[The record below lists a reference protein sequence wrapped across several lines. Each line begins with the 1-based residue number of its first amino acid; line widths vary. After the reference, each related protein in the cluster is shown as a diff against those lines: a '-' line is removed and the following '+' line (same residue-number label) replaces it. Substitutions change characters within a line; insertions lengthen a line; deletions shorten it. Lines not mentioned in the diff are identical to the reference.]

1 MSDILVEKINESQV
15 RVTSNEE
22 STQRELYDYFT
33 FEEPGAKYSE
43 HFRKHH
49 WDGKTHLLH
58 KRFHTLPSGLVLYV
72 KSFAK
77 DNGYSVEVAPE
88 LEVMNNFSLQEAE
101 DYIKAVQLPMEAR
114 DYQVLGFT
122 KAIRYK
128 RAVLVSPTASGK
140 SLMMYLIARYLLE
153 HGNKRGLIIV
163 PNINLVE
170 QLYSDFVGYAKPQLD
185 KLGLDAEPMCARV
198 YQKIYQGHSR
208 HVTKPLVISTW
219 QSIFDLE
226 EPEFF
231 KQFDFVIGDEAHTFK
246 ASSLKTIMGN
256 LVNAQYRIGTTGT
269 LDDFKIHR
277 LKIEGHFGPVSH
289 ITTTK
294 ALIAA
299 GHVSDL
305 NIKAIV
311 LGHPQHARDTLRSV
325 GTYAIE
331 MDYLARCKK
340 RNEFIKNLAL
350 SLKGNSLVLVQF
362 IEKHGDVL
370 YEMIAKKAGPG
381 RQVFY
386 VHGGT
391 EGEQRESIRRIVEME
406 KDAIIVASYGV
417 YSTGVNIK
425 NLHNIIFASPSKS
438 KIRVLQSIGRG
449 LRLGT
454 DKNTATLYDLS
465 DDFRTGKY
473 TNHTLKHYLER
484 LKIYEQEGFKVSKY
498 LVELKYDGEY
508 NS

>member
-1 MSDILVEKINESQV
+1 MSDIVVSKINESQV
-15 RVTSNEE
+15 KVSCEEE

-43 HFRKHH
+43 HFRKHR

-58 KRFHTLPSGLVLYV
+58 KRFHTLPAGLTLYV

-77 DNGYSVEVAPE
+77 DNGYTVEVAPE
-88 LEVMNNFSLQEAE
+88 LEVMNNFSLHEAE
-101 DYIKAVQLPMEAR
+101 EYIKTISINPKYEIR
-114 DYQVLGFT
+114 DYQLLGFA

-128 RAVLVSPTASGK
+128 RVVLVSPTASGK
-140 SLMMYLIARYLLE
+140 SLMMYLISRYLLE
-153 HGNKRGLIIV
+153 HGCKRGLIIV

-170 QLYSDFVGYAKPQLD
+170 QLRSDFGDYC
-185 KLGLDAEPMCARV
+185 EPKIPSTAMDRII
-198 YQKIYQGHSR
+198 QKIYQGHSR
-208 HVTKPLVISTW
+208 HVDKPLVISTW
-219 QSIFDLE
+219 QSIFDME
-226 EPEFF
+226 EKGFF
-231 KQFDFVIGDEAHTFK
+231 EQFDFVIGDEAHTFK
-246 ASSLKTIMGN
+246 ATSLKTIMGN
-256 LVNAQYRIGTTGT
+256 MTKAEYRIGTTGT
-269 LDDFKIHR
+269 MDDFKIHR

-305 NIKAIV
+305 NIKALV
-311 LGHPQHARDTLRSV
+311 LGHPEHARDVLRKV
-325 GTYAIE
+325 GSYQVE

-340 RNEFIKNLAL
+340 RNEFIRNLVL
-350 SLKGNSLVLVQF
+350 SIKGNSLVLVQY

-370 YEMIAKKAGPG
+370 YEMISSKVDAG

-391 EGEQRESIRRIVEME
+391 EGEQRESIRRIVETE

-454 DKNTATLYDLS
+454 DKNACTLYDLA
-465 DDFRTGKY
+465 DDFRKAKY
-473 TNHTLKHYLER
+473 VNHTLKHYLER

-498 LVELKYDGEY
+498 SVELTYDRE
-508 NS
+508 

>member
-1 MSDILVEKINESQV
+1 MSDIVVSKINESQV
-15 RVTSNEE
+15 RVTCEEE

-49 WDGKTHLLH
+49 WDGKSHLLH
-58 KRFHTLPSGLVLYV
+58 KRFHTLPSGLTLYV
-72 KSFAK
+72 KAFAK
-77 DNGYSVEVAPE
+77 DNNYTVEIAPE
-88 LEVMNNFSLQEAE
+88 LEVMNNFSLHEAE
-101 DYIKAVQLPMEAR
+101 EYIKDLNLPVQPR
-114 DYQVLGFT
+114 DYQVLGFA

-128 RAVLVSPTASGK
+128 RVVLISPTASGK
-140 SLMMYLIARYLLE
+140 SLMMYLISHYLMNE
-153 HGNKRGLIIV
+153 YHHGLIVV

-170 QLYSDFVGYAKPQLD
+170 QLYSDFISYGCDPKRL
-185 KLGLDAEPMCARV
+185 
-198 YQKIYQGHSR
+198 QKIYQGHSR
-208 HVTKPLVISTW
+208 HVDRDAIVISTW

-226 EPEFF
+226 EAPWFQ
-231 KQFDFVIGDEAHTFK
+231 QFDFVIGDEAHGFK

-256 LVNAQYRIGTTGT
+256 LTNAEYRVGTTGT

-299 GHVSDL
+299 GHISDL

-311 LGHPQHARDTLRSV
+311 FGHPEHARYLLRKD
-325 GTYAIE
+325 TYANE

-340 RNEFIKNLAL
+340 RNEFIRNLAL
-350 SLKGNSLVLVQF
+350 SIKGNSLILVQF

-370 YEMIAKKAGPG
+370 YEMISKKVATG

-417 YSTGVNIK
+417 YSTGVNIR

-449 LRLGT
+449 LRLGA
-454 DKNTATLYDLS
+454 DKTSATLYDLA
-465 DDFRTGKY
+465 DDFREGNY
-473 TNHTLKHYLER
+473 INHTLKHYLER
-484 LKIYEQEGFKVSKY
+484 LKIYDQEGFKVSKY
-498 LVELKYDGEY
+498 SVELKYDGQ
-508 NS
+508 

>member
-1 MSDILVEKINESQV
+1 MSDILVEKINEAQV
-15 RVTSNEE
+15 RVTCQEE

-43 HFRKHH
+43 HYRKKR

-58 KRFHTLPSGLVLYV
+58 KRYGTLPSGLVLYV
-72 KSFAK
+72 QLFAK
-77 DNGYSVEVAPE
+77 ENNYTVEVAPE
-88 LEVMNNFSLQEAE
+88 LEVMNNFSLKEAQ
-101 DYIKAVQLPMEAR
+101 DITAIALAGTRLKAR
-114 DYQVLGFT
+114 DYQILGFT

-128 RAVLVSPTASGK
+128 KIVLVSPTASGK
-140 SLMMYLIARYLLE
+140 SLMMYLISRYLLA
-153 HGNKRGLIIV
+153 NDCKRGLIVV

-170 QLYSDFVGYAKPQLD
+170 QLYSDFRDYGWDVENNVQ
-185 KLGLDAEPMCARV
+185 R
-198 YQKIYQGHSR
+198 IYEGHSR
-208 HVTKPLVISTW
+208 YLSKRLVISTW
-219 QSIFDLE
+219 QSIYDME
-226 EPEFF
+226 EAGFF
-231 KQFDFVIGDEAHTFK
+231 TEFDFVIGDEAHTFK
-246 ASSLKTIMGN
+246 AASLKKLMGN
-256 LVNAQYRIGTTGT
+256 LVNARYRIGTTGT

-305 NIKAIV
+305 FIKCLI
-311 LGHPQHARDTLRSV
+311 LGHPEHARVPR
-325 GTYAIE
+325 TYAEE

-340 RNEFIKNLAL
+340 RNDFIKNLAL
-350 SLKGNSLVLVQF
+350 SLKGNTLILIQF

-370 YEMIAKKAGPG
+370 YEMIAQKVGEG

-391 EGEQRESIRRIVEME
+391 EGEQRESIRRIVETE

-417 YSTGVNIK
+417 YSTGVNIR

-454 DKNTATLYDLS
+454 DKTSATLYDIS
-465 DDFRTGKY
+465 DDFRKKSY
-473 TNHTLKHYLER
+473 VNHTLKHYLER
-484 LKIYEQEGFKVSKY
+484 IGIYEKEGFKVSKY
-498 LVELKYDGEY
+498 LVDLKYD
-508 NS
+508 SKHDV

>member
-1 MSDILVEKINESQV
+1 MSDIRVWKQNESTV
-15 RVTSNEE
+15 YVVAKEE

-43 HFRKHH
+43 AFKKRH

-72 KSFAK
+72 AAFAK
-77 DNGYSVEVAPE
+77 DNNYTVDIDPK
-88 LEVMNNFSLQEAE
+88 LEVMNNFSLHEAMQFTSRVLE
-101 DYIKAVQLPMEAR
+101 GTRLKAR
-114 DYQVLGFT
+114 DYQILGFA

-128 RAVLVSPTASGK
+128 KVVLVSPTASGK
-140 SLMMYLIARYLLE
+140 SLMMYLITRYLL
-153 HGNKRGLIIV
+153 NKECRRGLIIV

-170 QLYSDFVGYAKPQLD
+170 QLYSDFKSYGWDV
-185 KLGLDAEPMCARV
+185 ENSC
-198 YQKIYQGHSR
+198 QKIYQGHSR
-208 HVTKPLVISTW
+208 QLSKSLVISTW
-219 QSIFDLE
+219 QSIFDME
-226 EPEFF
+226 DPEFF
-231 KQFDFVIGDEAHTFK
+231 KEFDFVIGDEAHGFK
-246 ASSLKTIMGN
+246 ASSLKSIMSQMTE
-256 LVNAQYRIGTTGT
+256 ARYRIGTTGT
-269 LDDFKIHR
+269 MDDFKIHR

-294 ALIAA
+294 ELMEQ
-299 GHVSDL
+299 GHL
-305 NIKAIV
+305 APLKIKAII
-311 LGHPQHARDTLRSV
+311 LGHPDHARDVLRKVPEYS
-325 GTYAIE
+325 IE
-331 MDYLARCKK
+331 MDYLARCVK

-350 SLKGNSLVLVQF
+350 SLNGNSLVLVQF
-362 IEKHGDVL
+362 IEKHGDAL
-370 YEMIAKKAGPG
+370 YAMIAKQVAAG

-391 EGEQRESIRRIVEME
+391 EGEQRESIRRIVETE

-449 LRLGT
+449 LRLG
-454 DKNTATLYDLS
+454 DNKSGATLYDIS
-465 DDFRTGKY
+465 DDFRKAKY

-484 LKIYEQEGFKVSKY
+484 LKIYEKEGFKVSKY
-498 LVELKYDGEY
+498 LVDLKYDGLTPT
-508 NS
+508 S